1 MRRGPVGSENGRV
14 GTWLLSRT
22 RILLA
27 DLPQLLREIVTEAL
41 EAQSDMEVVGSV
53 ADQDSLARTIAQ
65 ARPEVIVTGH
75 DDPEIA
81 AGLLE
86 RRPPL
91 AVIAV
96 TGDAK
101 ESEYY
106 ELRPQRVQLGEI
118 SPSELVEAIRQATR
132 SWSGTARANG

>member
-1 MRRGPVGSENGRV
+1 LR
-14 GTWLLSRT
+14 RT

-27 DLPQLLREIVTEAL
+27 DLPRLLREIVTEAL
-41 EAQSDMEVVGSV
+41 EAQSDMEVVASV
-53 ADQDSLARTIAQ
+53 ADFETLAQTIEQSRA
-65 ARPEVIVTGH
+65 EVIVIGH
-75 DDPEIA
+75 DDPEVA

-86 RRPPL
+86 RCPPL

-101 ESEYY
+101 ESQYY
-106 ELRPQRVQLGEI
+106 ELRPHRVELGEI
-118 SPSELVEAIRQATR
+118 SPSELVETIRQATR

>member
-1 MRRGPVGSENGRV
+1 LR
-14 GTWLLSRT
+14 RT

-27 DLPQLLREIVTEAL
+27 DLPRLLREIVTEAL
-41 EAQSDMEVVGSV
+41 EAQSDMEVVASV
-53 ADQDSLARTIAQ
+53 SDFETLAQTIEQSRA
-65 ARPEVIVTGH
+65 EVIVIGH
-75 DDPEIA
+75 DDPEVA

-101 ESEYY
+101 ESQYY
-106 ELRPQRVQLGEI
+106 ELRPHRVELGEI
-118 SPSELVEAIRQATR
+118 SPSELVETIRQATR
-132 SWSGTARANG
+132 SWSGTARADG

>member
-1 MRRGPVGSENGRV
+1 LR
-14 GTWLLSRT
+14 RT

-27 DLPQLLREIVTEAL
+27 DLPWLLREIVTEAL

-53 ADQDSLARTIAQ
+53 AGSESLARTIEQSQ
-65 ARPEVIVTGH
+65 AEVIVIGH
-75 DDPEIA
+75 DRPEDA
-81 AGLLE
+81 AGLLG

-106 ELRPQRVQLGEI
+106 ELRPHRVRLGEI
-118 SPSELVEAIRQATR
+118 SPSELVETIRQATR
-132 SWSGTARANG
+132 CWSGTAPANG